1 MGQAA
6 EQVIDIPLPLLSL
19 LSDDVGENA
28 KPGDT
33 FVIDDVEGNAGSSDE
48 ILEIE
53 EVEDGPKTEIVF
65 TLNAIPGAPKDL
77 VVEDEEEGEEPEEE
91 QSEIE
96 EEVDSWIWEKSHGT
110 SKFINWLK
118 EMIEKVPAHSGTDT
132 TGIERA
138 MSYFER
144 LNVEISKAMRKDYKN
159 EIDAAKAEEARSMI
173 EDGLKRL
180 RDRLERLHEK
190 KFKKIKKKAGIT
202 KTADTSFT
210 GGMSVN
216 IPYFISMIAR
226 ICINA
231 TVSSGKDMSDIFS
244 KLVDKYKLDNREQL
258 QIVQLIK
265 DMGYPLTIDRMK
277 LEKDSFDPSD
287 NDGEFAANYL
297 A

>member
-1 MGQAA
+1 MGQVA
-6 EQVIDIPLPLLSL
+6 EQIIDIPLPLLSL

-28 KPGDT
+28 KQGDT
-33 FVIDDVEGNAGSSDE
+33 FVIDDVESNAGSDE
-48 ILEIE
+48 VLEIE

-77 VVEDEEEGEEPEEE
+77 VVEDEEEVEEPEEE

-96 EEVDSWIWEKSHGT
+96 EEVDSWVWEKSHGT

-144 LNVEISKAMRKDYKN
+144 LNTEISKAMRKDYKN

>member
-6 EQVIDIPLPLLSL
+6 EQIIDIPLPLLSL

-28 KPGDT
+28 KQGDT
-33 FVIDDVEGNAGSSDE
+33 FVIDDVENNIGSDE
-48 ILEIE
+48 VLEIE

-77 VVEDEEEGEEPEEE
+77 VVEDEEENEEPEEE
-91 QSEIE
+91 QPEIE
-96 EEVDSWIWEKSHGT
+96 EEVDSWVWEKSHGT

-144 LNVEISKAMRKDYKN
+144 LNTEISKAMRKDYKN

>member
-1 MGQAA
+1 MGQVA
-6 EQVIDIPLPLLSL
+6 EQIIDIPLPLLSL

-28 KPGDT
+28 KQGDT
-33 FVIDDVEGNAGSSDE
+33 FVIDDVESNAGSDE
-48 ILEIE
+48 VLEIE

-91 QSEIE
+91 QTEIE
-96 EEVDSWIWEKSHGT
+96 EEVDSWVWEKSHGT

-144 LNVEISKAMRKDYKN
+144 LNTEISKAMRKDYKN